1 MTPDTQIPDA
11 SASLSDW
18 LAWLEK
24 LHPVD
29 IEMGLDRVSKVAKQ
43 ARLTEQTPTII
54 TVGGTNGKGSVVAML
69 TACYL
74 AAGFSVGAYTS
85 PHLVRFNERMKINGE
100 EVEDGV
106 ITTALHS
113 IETTRGDIS
122 LTYFEYTTLAA
133 MQIFKSRG
141 VDIALME
148 VGLGGRLDAV
158 NLWDTDCA
166 IITSIALDHESYLGS
181 TRDAVATEKV
191 AIAREGKPLVIAE
204 PDQPEALRTLSESS
218 GAVLF
223 RVNEE
228 YHVEQAD
235 QTSGHFIVTSA
246 AGAQRYPAPSLAG
259 AHQRGNAAAAI
270 MAATALSHR
279 HAVSAD
285 HLAQGLQQASV
296 AGRFQRQRYRDVD
309 VFMDVAHNPAAA
321 EALAGALASIQ
332 LNDQVNDQVNHWADD
347 WASDQANAEPE
358 NAANTTAIG
367 NNGTA
372 RPVYAVVAM
381 MADKDIS
388 GIIDILSPSVDRWF
402 CGTLTMPRAMK
413 AADLAQY
420 IRDRGQ
426 QTQPATRGVAGDIGV
441 HDSVWLAFEAAVAAA
456 SISEEDALVLVFGS
470 FFTVGE
476 VMSQWTDN

>member
-11 SASLSDW
+11 TASLSDW

-29 IEMGLDRVSKVAKQ
+29 IEMGLDRVSKVARQ

-69 TACYL
+69 TAFYL

-100 EVEDGV
+100 ELEDAV
-106 ITTALHS
+106 ITAALHS
-113 IETTRGDIS
+113 VEIARGDIS

-166 IITSIALDHESYLGS
+166 IITSVALDHESYLGS

-191 AIAREGKPLVIAE
+191 AIARAGKPLVIAE
-204 PDQPEALRTLSESS
+204 PDQPVALRTLSESS
-218 GAVLF
+218 GAVLY
-223 RVNEE
+223 RVNDE
-228 YHVEQAD
+228 YHYELAD
-235 QTSGHFIVTSA
+235 QTSDYFVVTSA
-246 AGAQRYPAPSLAG
+246 AGAQRYPMPSLVG
-259 AHQRGNAAAAI
+259 KHQLSNAAAAI
-270 MAATALSHR
+270 MAATALSDR
-279 HAVSAD
+279 HPVSAD
-285 HLAQGLQQASV
+285 HLAQGLLQASV
-296 AGRFQRQRYRDVD
+296 AGRFQQLSYRGVD

-321 EALAGALASIQ
+321 EALASALAPFQANDLAI
-332 LNDQVNDQVNHWADD
+332 DQVNDQINDLAH
-347 WASDQANAEPE
+347 DQGIDLAAVKANGK
-358 NAANTTAIG
+358 TAG
-367 NNGTA
+367 NGSA

-381 MADKDIS
+381 MADKDITA
-388 GIIDILSPSVDRWF
+388 IIDILLPRIDQWF
-402 CGTLTMPRAMK
+402 CGALTMPRAMK
-413 AADLAQY
+413 AAELAQL
-420 IRDRGQ
+420 IHDRQQHALSATSGAARDIS
-426 QTQPATRGVAGDIGV
+426 VF
-441 HDSVWLAFEAAVAAA
+441 DSVRSAFEAAVAAA
-456 SISEEDALVLVFGS
+456 STSDDNALVLVFGS

-476 VMSQWTDN
+476 ILGQWTDN